1 MLRVLLSIVSIVGLF
16 AYKSELVEQDPATI
30 GEHVV
35 TKRPH
40 EYLKLSDLPS
50 SYDLRLQGLL
60 TTDLN
65 QHIPVYCGR
74 YLLYSLFIGSLF

>member
-1 MLRVLLSIVSIVGLF
+1 MLRVLLSLIALF
-16 AYKSELVEQDPATI
+16 ELANAYKSELIEQDPILI

-35 TKRPH
+35 SKRPH
-40 EYLKLSDLPS
+40 EYLKMSDLPA
-50 SYDLRLQGLL
+50 SYDLRPQGLL

-74 YLLYSLFIGSLF
+74 YLNILVSVL